1 MWFLDYQKYPDFTNA
16 KGWTVCVGGLCQG
29 ITKQILTYIYMHC
42 SGLQIAPFAAS
53 HSRGTK
59 LPCWRAKVEL
69 EWDKQRKSPFKTM
82 LAFCLSWPRATFAL
96 QHGGEW
102 LAAKGLIW
110 RENSLQ
116 KDLPHFLYIFSKLF
130 FKIIILP
137 QILWSFQCTLHS
149 SWWLCFFYYHI
160 FLQYHSIQDRSSN
173 SFYLGTF
180 CG

>member
-1 MWFLDYQKYPDFTNA
+1 MWFLDYQKYHDFTNA

-69 EWDKQRKSPFKTM
+69 GWDKQRKSPFKTM

-137 QILWSFQCTLHS
+137 QILWSFQCILHS
-149 SWWLCFFYYHI
+149 SWWLGFFYYHI
-160 FLQYHSIQDRSSN
+160 FLHYHSIQDRSSN
-173 SFYLGTF
+173 SF
-180 CG
+180 

>member
-69 EWDKQRKSPFKTM
+69 GWE
-82 LAFCLSWPRATFAL
+82 
-96 QHGGEW
+96 
-102 LAAKGLIW
+102 
-110 RENSLQ
+110 
-116 KDLPHFLYIFSKLF
+116 DLPHFLYIFSKLF

-137 QILWSFQCTLHS
+137 QILWSFQCILHS
-149 SWWLCFFYYHI
+149 SWWLCFFITI
-160 FLQYHSIQDRSSN
+160 FFCIIKASRIGALIRISWEPLWVDWISELKCVN
-173 SFYLGTF
+173 LFTLFWVSF
-180 CG
+180 

>member
-1 MWFLDYQKYPDFTNA
+1 
-16 KGWTVCVGGLCQG
+16 
-29 ITKQILTYIYMHC
+29 MHC

-53 HSRGTK
+53 HSHGTK

-69 EWDKQRKSPFKTM
+69 GWDKQRKSPFKTM
-82 LAFCLSWPRATFAL
+82 LAFCLSWPRATFTL

-137 QILWSFQCTLHS
+137 QILWSFQCILHS
-149 SWWLCFFYYHI
+149 SWRLCFFITI
-160 FLQYHSIQDRSSN
+160 FFCIIKASRIGALIRISWEPLWVDWISKLKCVN
-173 SFYLGTF
+173 LFTLFWVSF
-180 CG
+180 